1 MAGICVAVVV
11 DWMRKS
17 LNDVHIDIHSSPTIN
32 NMIGGVYTP
41 VRQFIIL
48 TWLVLFITFIIAYF
62 LLEDWTV
69 LDLEDLDE
77 EYCNGDTMKRIPLDI
92 SSAKPM
98 IRHDTLQQ
106 YFNYEVLSTDD
117 ETSMLNISAEGSK
130 DTNKLP
136 EYKVFR
142 TQYAMSNEEG
152 TETHPFMGV
161 VHAVKQFITII
172 QLRATWRVIVF
183 SFVSVPVVLQWT
195 ASDMVLPPFLERRF
209 GEQIPIYTIQS
220 IHMIGCVVLPP
231 FVQALTSQMEDFKV
245 IIPGLW
251 LESPRWYCLLV

>member
-1 MAGICVAVVV
+1 MSGICVAVVV

-77 EYCNGDTMKRIPLDI
+77 EYCNDDTMKRIPLDI

-130 DTNKLP
+130 D
-136 EYKVFR
+136 
-142 TQYAMSNEEG
+142 
-152 TETHPFMGV
+152 
-161 VHAVKQFITII
+161 
-172 QLRATWRVIVF
+172 
-183 SFVSVPVVLQWT
+183 
-195 ASDMVLPPFLERRF
+195 
-209 GEQIPIYTIQS
+209 
-220 IHMIGCVVLPP
+220 
-231 FVQALTSQMEDFKV
+231 
-245 IIPGLW
+245 
-251 LESPRWYCLLV
+251 